1 MHEVVGL
8 LGAGN
13 VHMLAV
19 AILDN
24 TDTAIIRFVVDDP
37 EKART
42 LLLNQSLPFADNELV
57 VVELASATDLGRLM
71 TTLLEAEVNIHY
83 LYSFIPH
90 PRDKALLAISTEDN
104 DTAEKALAQH
114 RFQVLMQSDVAR

>member
-1 MHEVVGL
+1 MQMVVSI

-37 EKART
+37 EKARA
-42 LLLNQSLPFADNELV
+42 LLLNHGLPFADNELV
-57 VVELASATDLGRLM
+57 VVELASATDLGKLM
-71 TTLLEAEVNIHY
+71 TTLLEAEVNINY
-83 LYSFIPH
+83 LYTFIPH

-104 DTAEKALAQH
+104 DTAENALARH
-114 RFQVLMQSDVAR
+114 RFQVLLQSDVSR